1 LPGVS
6 HITLPETEH
15 NTSVYGKEHPVCN
28 GVSHRLPRR
37 NKAIPVVKR
46 AVPHGVL
53 RIFPGCFTLFFGVF
67 HAFSGG
73 VSHFSPGCFT
83 LFSGVFYAFS
93 GGVSHF
99 SPGCFTLFSGV
110 FYAFFRG
117 VSLFFRACFTQF
129 PGVFHAFF
137 RGVSRCS
144 PGCFVPFT
152 GGETPR
158 FRVRNVPAEGVD
170 RAKSRGVA
178 RRWGE
183 SRNGVNGTPESGT

>member
-53 RIFPGCFTLFFGVF
+53 RIFPGGFTLFFGVF

-73 VSHFSPGCFT
+73 VSHFFPGCFT
-83 LFSGVFYAFS
+83 LFPGVFYAFS
-93 GGVSHF
+93 RGVSHCF
-99 SPGCFTLFSGV
+99 PGCFTH
-110 FYAFFRG
+110 
-117 VSLFFRACFTQF
+117 F
-129 PGVFHAFF
+129 PGVFHTFSRGVSDFF
-137 RGVSRCS
+137 SGCFTHFPGVFHTFSRGVSRFF
-144 PGCFVPFT
+144 PGCFEPVT
-152 GGETPR
+152 GGETPC
-158 FRVRNVPAEGVD
+158 FWVRNVPGTAVEST
-170 RAKSRGVA
+170 KSRGVA
-178 RRWGE
+178 RRRGE
-183 SRNGVNGTPESGT
+183 SRNGVNSTPESGT